1 MHINKKVTMTLGI
14 GMALYSLD
22 IGLTVTVTL
31 VFISYTDSTVFTN
44 LFVTCTFMALSYEIT
59 HIHFFFI

>member
-1 MHINKKVTMTLGI
+1 MHINEMVVMALGI

-31 VFISYTDSTVFTN
+31 DIISNIDST
-44 LFVTCTFMALSYEIT
+44 FVQS
-59 HIHFFFI
+59 